1 MPWFFNYA
9 VTKQDIEDHF
19 NTHGSGKIAEIKLKS
34 GFGFIEYEDEM
45 DAKDVVPG
53 MSFATSYLLR
63 SG

>member
-1 MPWFFNYA
+1 MSFP

-19 NTHGSGKIAEIKLKS
+19 STHGSGKIREIKLKT

-53 MSFATSYLLR
+53 MPIFPLNSHFSYR
-63 SG
+63 R